1 MEGASLVF
9 CLHSVP
15 KTSSL
20 TVVRRPPCT
29 TRRAARGGTL
39 PEGLRAGALGART
52 EGTLPRNFEA
62 VLVARALVSNFT
74 DDRAG
79 ASEHKARASGVRR
92 SSCCCVRGPWWSV
105 NLKICCALRDE
116 SHTSPEMRNS
126 AWKIVS
132 PQGGFFRCK
141 RSWSRR
147 QRVRSLGGRASID
160 RGRRGERRRGV
171 LSRQRRC
178 AGERSVEPR
187 HLVPHHPASAK
198 NI

>member
-1 MEGASLVF
+1 MDG
-9 CLHSVP
+9 
-15 KTSSL
+15 
-20 TVVRRPPCT
+20 RRLARLLPPQRSENVIIDPRPPPCT

-39 PEGLRAGALGART
+39 PEGLRAGALGATT